1 MLQFGAAQMIN
12 LWVLAGSALA
22 LAVAAAYT
30 TRRRRRLAEPSA
42 PTVPSVSEQWL
53 ADRRIYRN
61 DGQ

>member
-1 MLQFGAAQMIN
+1 MIN

-30 TRRRRRLAEPSA
+30 ARRRRRLAGPNA

-53 ADRRIYRN
+53 ADRRIHG
-61 DGQ
+61 DDAQ